1 MNRLRNA
8 NFAIILFS
16 CFAASLAVAQEGPV
30 SSLARRSLPGVP
42 GQTNGYASGTMQDM
56 NWQYRELPPPKVV
69 QLYDI
74 IHISVDEKSQL
85 KSEGEMER
93 RKIASYTSILTD
105 WLRIEDQKSLKPQLQ
120 ADGDQTIAGN
130 LNKLFRAEGDL
141 ETKESIK
148 FKIASMVSEVLPNG
162 NLKLEAQKE
171 IFVNEEKWI
180 YHLRGICRTEDI
192 APGNIVLSEHLAN
205 LSITKTELGHVRDS
219 YRRGWLLNIM
229 DRIQWF

>member
-1 MNRLRNA
+1 M
-8 NFAIILFS
+8 
-16 CFAASLAVAQEGPV
+16 
-30 SSLARRSLPGVP
+30 
-42 GQTNGYASGTMQDM
+42 
-56 NWQYRELPPPKVV
+56 
-69 QLYDI
+69 
-74 IHISVDEKSQL
+74 
-85 KSEGEMER
+85 
-93 RKIASYTSILTD
+93 
-105 WLRIEDQKSLKPQLQ
+105 
-120 ADGDQTIAGN
+120 
-130 LNKLFRAEGDL
+130 
-141 ETKESIK
+141 
-148 FKIASMVSEVLPNG
+148 PNG